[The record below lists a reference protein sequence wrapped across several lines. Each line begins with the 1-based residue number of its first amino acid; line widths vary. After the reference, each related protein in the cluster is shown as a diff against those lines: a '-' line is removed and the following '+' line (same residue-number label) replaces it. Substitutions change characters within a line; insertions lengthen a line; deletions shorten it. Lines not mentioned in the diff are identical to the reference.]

1 MLENSLHY
9 YSMPLGALLR
19 GSLLKAFD
27 NKLTLFDELL
37 NAAAAY
43 AFSFN
48 LKKKPQM
55 PPGAM

>member
-9 YSMPLGALLR
+9 YSMPLGVLLR

-37 NAAAAY
+37 RLQLML
-43 AFSFN
+43 SV
-48 LKKKPQM
+48 LI
-55 PPGAM
+55 